1 MNKEFGIAMRKKANN
16 IFVTPRN
23 IQSDC
28 FYLDLL
34 GLDSVDIKKLLDK
47 SAFDNVNEITLDHI
61 ETMIEAETIL
71 YAIASMQAQLQLD
84 PDKIEIPF

>member
-34 GLDSVDIKKLLDK
+34 GLDSVDIKKLLNK
-47 SAFDNVNEITLDHI
+47 SDFDNIDEVSLDHI

-71 YAIASMQAQLQLD
+71 YVIASMQKPMPLD